1 MKQMFNH
8 WSLVPAVAALIILTQ
23 TIGAFAQPV
32 NVEAAKKEGKIV
44 VYGSVVPQA
53 MEGLHQAFKKKY
65 GIDVE
70 YWRGSST
77 QVSER
82 ALTEW
87 RAGKPGFD
95 IAEGNRGV
103 QLIMKRR
110 RLVPEVHPA
119 GFGKISGAVQRKGRS
134 DHSMARAADQHS
146 LQHRDGEERRICRR
160 PSTIC

>member
-1 MKQMFNH
+1 VH
-8 WSLVPAVAALIILTQ
+8 L
-23 TIGAFAQPV
+23 AQPV

-82 ALTEW
+82 ALTNG
-87 RAGKPGFD
+87 APANGFD

-103 QLIMKRR
+103 QLIMKNE
-110 RLVPEVHPA
+110 RLVPEVPPA
-119 GFGKISGAVQRKGRS
+119 SSEKFPAQ
-134 DHSMARAADQHS
+134 
-146 LQHRDGEERRICRR
+146 
-160 PSTIC
+160 

>member
-1 MKQMFNH
+1 MFNR
-8 WSLVPAVAALIILTQ
+8 WSLMPAVAALIIFIQ
-23 TIGAFAQPV
+23 TTGTFAQPV

-65 GIDVE
+65 GIDVD

-87 RAGKPGFD
+87 RGGQPGVGIAGGKPGGGG
-95 IAEGNRGV
+95 I
-103 QLIMKRR
+103 IKKK
-110 RLVPEVHPA
+110 RLVQKFHSA
-119 GFGKISGAVQRKGRS
+119 GS
-134 DHSMARAADQHS
+134 
-146 LQHRDGEERRICRR
+146 
-160 PSTIC
+160 